1 MTACF
6 RDPLLVKEFRNRLR
20 ARTVVTVQV
29 LYVCALCVVLLLT
42 LLGGGRAQPAW
53 EAGASLFSMLVFTQ
67 AMLLLFVTPL
77 VSASAVSGEKE
88 TKTFDS
94 LMVTPVSPR
103 RVALLKLAAVMAVF
117 VILLAVSLP
126 FAAAAFIL
134 GGVST
139 GDLLTAWCY
148 TLLLSGAMGALGLYW
163 STRFDRSIASIPAA
177 AVCAVLLGVVL
188 PNFVDD
194 GPMVLAGLSP
204 TLFLEN
210 LFAGGKVQLFGRA
223 LPLWWL
229 TFGLLL
235 TLLGWWASAA
245 VQRLRFERERSYRA
259 ARVFSLCAWALLLIG
274 LLGETVAPAGRAGTP
289 AQAREQLSSALEMV
303 TVLLLAVAP
312 WVGAS
317 LPVIRSERLRGMRE
331 RLPARLAATMLTQ
344 PAGYTLK
351 LGGMAAAMVAVV
363 AWQAGPLR
371 TPLAVP
377 CLAVLGTLLAAV
389 CWALFS
395 FRLSDRRGNRGRFI
409 GLGAAY
415 LLTACA
421 VLAPSIVLEGLGAP
435 AGGTPVWLQY
445 AAVLS
450 PFRMAEA
457 LSSPHEAAAALPA
470 VVRACGARAIW
481 ASSPLFH
488 GLLALLLAMPCWPS
502 TTKRLARCQSRA

>member
-29 LYVCALCVVLLLT
+29 LHVCALCVILLLT

-53 EAGASLFSMLVFTQ
+53 EAGASLFRMLVFTQ

-88 TKTFDS
+88 QKTFDS

-134 GGVST
+134 GGVAPAA
-139 GDLLTAWCY
+139 LLTAWGY

-188 PNFVDD
+188 PAFVSD
-194 GPMVLAGLSP
+194 GPQVLAGLAP
-204 TLFLEN
+204 TLFLQN
-210 LFAGGKVQLFGRA
+210 LLGGGKVQLFGRA

-229 TFGLLL
+229 TFALLL
-235 TLLGWWASAA
+235 TLLGWWASSA
-245 VQRLRFERERSYRA
+245 VQRLRFEGERSYCVPRL
-259 ARVFSLCAWALLLIG
+259 FSLCGWTLLLIG
-274 LLGETVAPAGRAGTP
+274 LLGEAVASGRADTP
-289 AQAREQLSSALEMV
+289 REARGQLSGALTMV
-303 TVLLLAVAP
+303 TMLLLAVAP

-317 LPVIRSERLRGMRE
+317 LPVIRSERLRGARE
-331 RLPARLAATMLTQ
+331 RLMPRLAATMLTQ
-344 PAGYTLK
+344 PAGFTLK
-351 LGGMAAAMVAVV
+351 LGGIALLVV
-363 AWQAGPLR
+363 AAVAWRAGPLR
-371 TPLAVP
+371 IPWAVP
-377 CLAVLGTLLAAV
+377 CLAALGTLLAAV

-409 GLGAAY
+409 GLGLAY
-415 LLTACA
+415 LVVAGATLT
-421 VLAPSIVLEGLGAP
+421 PSIVLDQVGTP
-435 AGGTPVWLQY
+435 VGGPPVWLQY
-445 AAVLS
+445 SVLLS
-450 PFRMAEA
+450 PLCMAEA
-457 LSSPHEAAAALPA
+457 LASPHEAAVALPA
-470 VVRACGARAIW
+470 VVRALGANAIW
-481 ASSPLFH
+481 AGAPLFH
-488 GLLALLLAMPCWPS
+488 GLMALVLALPCWPS
-502 TTKRLARCQSRA
+502 TTKRLARRPPHA